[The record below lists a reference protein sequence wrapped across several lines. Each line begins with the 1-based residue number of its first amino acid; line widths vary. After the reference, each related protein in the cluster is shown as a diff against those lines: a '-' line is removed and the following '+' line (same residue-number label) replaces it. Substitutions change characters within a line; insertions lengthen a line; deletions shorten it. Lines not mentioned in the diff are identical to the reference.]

1 MEPDAPRDPTPVDEL
16 PAFDRTQ
23 TRPSPVPPP
32 EPIPRGR
39 VAALVALVAVGLAI
53 AYALLRVPT
62 ADEGANLL
70 ASFVDATA
78 SYQAAVETTRPEEA
92 RAFVL
97 DQLGW
102 DVPPPDLPAL
112 ALVGVDLPVVGST
125 GGGAPS
131 ARDVVVP
138 RFRYSGAG
146 GETAYV
152 YAYDYITLDQVRAS
166 FDLPDATYALLGEDV
181 PVDTR
186 RLEGAYIVTWRRRS
200 MIFTAVTDSEEAF
213 EQIGQWAASL

>member
-1 MEPDAPRDPTPVDEL
+1 M
-16 PAFDRTQ
+16 Q
-23 TRPSPVPPP
+23 TRPSAVPPP

-39 VAALVALVAVGLAI
+39 VVALVLLVALGLGI
-53 AYALLRVPT
+53 AYVLLQDGD

-70 ASFVDATA
+70 ASFVDATD
-78 SYQAAVETTRPEEA
+78 SYAPAVQTTQPGEA

-102 DVPPPDLPAL
+102 DVRPPDLPAL
-112 ALVGVDLPVVGST
+112 ALVGVDLPVVGQAE
-125 GGGAPS
+125 GGAPS

-138 RFRYSGAG
+138 RFRYDGSAG
-146 GETAYV
+146 QTAYV

-166 FDLPDATYALLGEDV
+166 FDLPDATYAVLGEPV

-186 RLEGAYIVTWRRRS
+186 RLDAAYLVTWRRRS
-200 MIFTAVTDSEEAF
+200 MIFTAVTTSEEAF
-213 EQIGQWAASL
+213 EQVGQWAASP